1 MTNLAQ
7 VAKDETDLSSE
18 AQEVRENIGGLGET
32 VDKMASRQCGR
43 AQEVPTDA
51 VYERPRVPSSAARS
65 NRKATIGGRR
75 LSQLNPSII
84 RLPHD
89 DIERG
94 RSHDLPKRQPL

>member
-32 VDKMASRQCGR
+32 VDKMASRQYGR

-51 VYERPRVPSSAARS
+51 VYETEGAIQRNPLKPQGYDRGPPTQSTQSFHHPAPAR
-65 NRKATIGGRR
+65 R
-75 LSQLNPSII
+75 
-84 RLPHD
+84 H
-89 DIERG
+89 
-94 RSHDLPKRQPL
+94 

>member
-32 VDKMASRQCGR
+32 VDKMASRQYGLLKRCQQTR
-43 AQEVPTDA
+43 SM
-51 VYERPRVPSSAARS
+51 RPRVPSSATRS